1 MKYNTEFICTY
12 KSFEDDMSDICYH
25 AQLLQAFNL
34 SKYNPEQVI
43 SLTDELYDELRENK
57 EIRDI
62 LNILSTKPQFV
73 EIFANENT
81 LDNVFIFQLLL
92 SYDYFD
98 LFHRSLID
106 YYNNSLKK
114 EFYFQELKNFIIA
127 S

>member
-1 MKYNTEFICTY
+1 MIVG
-12 KSFEDDMSDICYH
+12 S
-25 AQLLQAFNL
+25 
-34 SKYNPEQVI
+34 EQVI
-43 SLTDELYDELRENK
+43 SLTDELYEELRENK
-57 EIRDI
+57 EIKDI
-62 LNILSTKPQFV
+62 LNILSTKPQFA

-106 YYNNSLKK
+106 YFNTSLKK

>member
-1 MKYNTEFICTY
+1 MKYNTEFVCTY
-12 KSFEDDMSDICYH
+12 KSFEDDISDIGYH

-62 LNILSTKPQFV
+62 LNILSTKPQFA

-92 SYDYFD
+92 SYD
-98 LFHRSLID
+98 
-106 YYNNSLKK
+106 
-114 EFYFQELKNFIIA
+114 
-127 S
+127 